1 MRGKKTGILPTAKEW
16 YLYLPC
22 HPAAKWRFSSFKNW
36 RKKETLRFAQSDRK
50 RCERENSSPT
60 AEW

>member
-36 RKKETLRFAQSDRK
+36 RKKETLRFA
-50 RCERENSSPT
+50 
-60 AEW
+60 